1 MNVLN
6 NLMCWETSHMN
17 KANMNINDINKEG
30 DLKSGGCGFKSSS
43 DQQLVLSS
51 VVPSS
56 TPRSHL

>member
-1 MNVLN
+1 
-6 NLMCWETSHMN
+6 MN